1 MKIALLSLA
10 SFLVVAC
17 LSAAE
22 PSTTTPSEPGLKV
35 GQAAAAFSLP
45 SPAGGEVSLESL
57 TAAGPVAVVFVRS
70 ADWCPFCRKQLE
82 DLQKELPSL
91 QSAGVR
97 VVAISYDSPAVNLAA
112 TKKLGLTYPLLSDSG
127 SKTIDAYGLR
137 NEQAKGRAEGV
148 PHPAI
153 LVIDRKGM
161 IRSKLM
167 RENYRD
173 RPAASEI
180 LAAARSLK

>member
-10 SFLVVAC
+10 SSLFVAC
-17 LSAAE
+17 LPAAE
-22 PSTTTPSEPGLKV
+22 PSATTAEPGPKV
-35 GQAAAAFSLP
+35 GQAAAAFTLP
-45 SPAGGEVSLESL
+45 APAGGDVSLASL

-82 DLQKELPSL
+82 ELQKELPSL
-91 QSAGVR
+91 QSAGIQ
-97 VVAISYDSPAVNLAA
+97 VVAISYDSPTVNLAA

-127 SKTIDAYGLR
+127 SKIIDAYGLR

-153 LVIDRKGM
+153 LVVDRKGI